1 MKKISAEVVGR
12 HIGIS
17 AVRVR
22 ELRRAGAM
30 PASGDLDAQ
39 RLAYIEHLR
48 GQAAGRASAGD
59 LDLTQ
64 ERAALARE
72 QRKKTELERRKL
84 EGELVDVQA
93 VRRAAAS
100 MVTATRNALLQIGA
114 RLAPVVAAESD
125 PLATRRCIDT
135 EIESVLMALS
145 DDLRLRA

>member
-1 MKKISAEVVGR
+1 MKKISAEIVGR

-22 ELRRAGAM
+22 ELRRAGVM

-48 GQAAGRASAGD
+48 AQAAGRASAGD
-59 LDLTQ
+59 LDLAQ

-72 QRKKTELERRKL
+72 QRMKTEMERRKL
-84 EGELVDVQA
+84 EGQLVDVQA
-93 VRRAAAS
+93 VRRAVAS
-100 MVTATRNALLQIGA
+100 MVTATRNSLLQIGA
-114 RLAPVVAAESD
+114 RLAPVVASETD
-125 PLATRRCIDT
+125 PQQVRHRIDA
-135 EIESVLMALS
+135 EIEVALLALS